1 MKTNIPIFL
10 EKELNINPL
19 LRPWIIASNSILW
32 EATLK
37 PNKLASTLPNKT
49 CILVTC
55 EAALLIQ
62 RKPQLIQNFKRA
74 IHRVKAAQTKNLGG
88 VA

>member
-1 MKTNIPIFL
+1 MKTNRSIFL

-37 PNKLASTLPNKT
+37 PNKLASTLSNKT

-74 IHRVKAAQTKNLGG
+74 IDRVKATYHIDGG